1 MLYGMPLED
10 NKQTCTKIP
19 YKGFEIS
26 IAMDSSHSNGDLCRS
41 DIRVFSGS
49 ADMSSMFYPQADCSV
64 IIAHAENLKMIFAK
78 IDEIVG
84 RQVDPTAI

>member
-1 MLYGMPLED
+1 MLYALATQD

-26 IAMDSSHSNGDLCRS
+26 IAMDSSHSSGNLCRS
-41 DIRVFSGS
+41 DIRVFNGS
-49 ADMSSMFYPQADCSV
+49 ADMSSMFYPQADSN
-64 IIAHAENLKMIFAK
+64 IILAHAENLKMIFAK

-84 RQVDPTAI
+84 RQVAPTAI